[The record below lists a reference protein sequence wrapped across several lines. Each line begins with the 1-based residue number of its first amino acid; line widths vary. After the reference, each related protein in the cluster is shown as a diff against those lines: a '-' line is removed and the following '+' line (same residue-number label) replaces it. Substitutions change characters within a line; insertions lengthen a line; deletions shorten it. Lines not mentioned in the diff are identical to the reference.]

1 MYTIGITGGTGAGK
15 STALNALRELGALA
29 LDCDLIYHELLSGC
43 TEMTEEIESTFKGVS
58 ANGKIDRL
66 KLAEIVWSDPASLL
80 KLNKITHRY
89 VDDEI
94 KRRIESFKTQ
104 GGKVT
109 ALDAIALIESGQSNN
124 CDIVVGVIAP
134 QEMRIK
140 RIINRDGLTTEQAQ
154 KRVNAQKPESFYRDN
169 CDYILENIYETQAAF
184 EDKCIEFFNNIIINE
199 ETEL

>member
-1 MYTIGITGGTGAGK
+1 MYIIGITGGTGAGK
-15 STALNALRELGALA
+15 TSALNALQELGALA

-58 ANGKIDRL
+58 TNGKIDRL

-80 KLNKITHRY
+80 ELNKITHKY

-94 KRRIESFKTQ
+94 KRRIESFKEQ

-109 ALDAIALIESGQSNN
+109 ALDAIALIESGQSDN

-140 RIINRDGLTTEQAQ
+140 RIIDRDGLTPEQAQ

-184 EDKCIEFFNNIIINE
+184 EDKCIEFFNKILLNE

>member
-43 TEMTEEIESTFKGVS
+43 AVMTEEIGSTFKGVS

-80 KLNKITHRY
+80 ELNKITHKY
-89 VDDEI
+89 VNNEI
-94 KRRIESFKTQ
+94 KQRIDSFKTQ

-109 ALDAIALIESGQSNN
+109 ALDAIALIESGQSDN
-124 CDIVVGVIAP
+124 CDIVIGVIAP

-140 RIINRDGLTTEQAQ
+140 RIIDRDGLTPEQAR
-154 KRVNAQKPESFYRDN
+154 KRVNAQKPENFYREN
-169 CDYILENIYETQAAF
+169 CDYILENIYETQSEF
-184 EDKCIEFFNNIIINE
+184 KDKCIEFFNKILINRE
-199 ETEL
+199 I